1 MLNRLLGMYLIVS
14 LLTIGLVVFSLV
26 DIITHQD
33 SQVKYLPK
41 IVWILLVVFLPLI
54 GSVLWFALG
63 RDHSDAVGQTRYSSP
78 SERSAAPTRPNVPFS
93 SAPVARPR
101 TTEEQLADLD
111 REIEFYQQQEL
122 RAKQAELE
130 ARQRRDQ
137 VE

>member
-41 IVWILLVVFLPLI
+41 IVWVLLVVFLPLI
-54 GSVLWFALG
+54 GSVLWFVLG
-63 RDHSDAVGQTRYSSP
+63 RDHGDATAQPRYSAP
-78 SERSAAPTRPNVPFS
+78 AERSSTPSRPNVPFG

-122 RAKQAELE
+122 EAKQAELE
-130 ARQRRDQ
+130 ARKRRNE